1 MRNEK
6 LYLGVKHM
14 LGFLPN
20 EALLTR
26 KQVAALFCVSTQTI
40 IRLQIAGK
48 LPAVR
53 IGAASVRYKRSDVE
67 KLIADSM
74 KGTA

>member
-1 MRNEK
+1 
-6 LYLGVKHM
+6 M

-48 LPAVR
+48 LPTVR